1 MNYFQGKNPDAYLQ
15 VALGH
20 LHVRG
25 DGDLGLL
32 ASDGHHFAQLT
43 GLAVNLDAVVEKL
56 LLKIKLGERIHW
68 HCLQCLEKSYQ
79 PKKSALVESSQF
91 IRGKSYHHFTFSRH
105 RRRQLRINTYESS
118 SVKDI
123 VGNGDGAVHS
133 ELQSL
138 ALLTNDGLLLE
149 ALDGHP

>member
-1 MNYFQGKNPDAYLQ
+1 MDYFQGKNPDAYLQ

-56 LLKIKLGERIHW
+56 LLKIKPG
-68 HCLQCLEKSYQ
+68 
-79 PKKSALVESSQF
+79 
-91 IRGKSYHHFTFSRH
+91 
-105 RRRQLRINTYESS
+105 
-118 SVKDI
+118 VK
-123 VGNGDGAVHS
+123 HT
-133 ELQSL
+133 L
-138 ALLTNDGLLLE
+138 ALS
-149 ALDGHP
+149 AMSVRSWISQKSQR